1 MSIFLDALLVDF
13 IEIRVGMPTKL
24 RTAAITRFIEA
35 ASTT

>member
-1 MSIFLDALLVDF
+1 MLIFLDALLVDF